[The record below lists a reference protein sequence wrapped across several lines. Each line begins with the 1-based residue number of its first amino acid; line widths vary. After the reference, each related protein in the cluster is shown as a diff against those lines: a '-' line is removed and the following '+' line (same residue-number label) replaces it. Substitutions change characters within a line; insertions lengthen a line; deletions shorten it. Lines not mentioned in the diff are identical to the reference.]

1 MGPNGKQACCFAIF
15 PFRFETR
22 VFVVVFFV
30 VAALF
35 APPQAGAQST
45 VPDIPSVEGPITGAG
60 QMYPG
65 LRPLGG
71 IAQPYTT
78 RMLVRQP
85 KNPKR
90 FSGIV
95 LEADIPRR
103 PHP

>member
-1 MGPNGKQACCFAIF
+1 MNPNSGQRACCFAIF
-15 PFRFETR
+15 PFRYETR
-22 VFVVVFFV
+22 VFVVAFFV
-30 VAALF
+30 VASLAL
-35 APPQAGAQST
+35 APQAGAQST
-45 VPDIPSVEGPITGAG
+45 VPDIPSVEGPITGPG

-65 LRPLGG
+65 LRPL
-71 IAQPYTT
+71 A
-78 RMLVRQP
+78 RQP